1 MRGKKETVQLY
12 LSSTDQLQQRQ
23 MASRQVRNQN
33 YKADVLLWQKSE
45 FKPAVP
51 KTDAGP
57 AGRGCSPR
65 AAEKVQSTV
74 TNTGL
79 WAFSSFLGWNLKTPG
94 PDWPEFGPKCWCCL
108 CGPEKAAIILISD
121 LFLKQLCV
129 AIKRT
134 GPKSVRV
141 GCQDC
146 NSESLFMSLG
156 KH

>member
-79 WAFSSFLGWNLKTPG
+79 VIDLWAFSSFFSLKSE
-94 PDWPEFGPKCWCCL
+94 DSRSRM
-108 CGPEKAAIILISD
+108 A
-121 LFLKQLCV
+121 
-129 AIKRT
+129 
-134 GPKSVRV
+134 RV
-141 GCQDC
+141 WT
-146 NSESLFMSLG
+146 
-156 KH
+156 